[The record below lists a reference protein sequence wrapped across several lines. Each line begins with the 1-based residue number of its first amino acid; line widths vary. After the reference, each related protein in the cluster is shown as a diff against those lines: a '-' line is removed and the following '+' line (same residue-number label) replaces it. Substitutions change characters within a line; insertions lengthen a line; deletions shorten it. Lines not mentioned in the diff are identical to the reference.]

1 VAKNINRLII
11 SFCVKVRLRL
21 CAALLAFRVGPLCK
35 ALVRSI
41 PCVGLGIWAAAMLFF
56 AGRGAVVWGQS
67 PDATEAY
74 QSAEAINPQYEYNVK
89 AAFLYSFGRYV
100 EWPKDAFE
108 ERSGAFVIGV
118 CGEDPFGQVLDR
130 IAQSKT
136 IQGRHIIIQKMATTE
151 ELQPCHILFI
161 SRSISIPEQITIIN
175 KTRDKAT
182 LLVGEVPKFAERGG
196 GINFFLEGGTV
207 RFEINVEAI
216 RQEKLLLDAK
226 LLNLGRKVSDTGI
239 QPKKNSN

>member
-1 VAKNINRLII
+1 ME
-11 SFCVKVRLRL
+11 
-21 CAALLAFRVGPLCK
+21 PLWK

-41 PCVGLGIWAAAMLFF
+41 PCVALGSWAAAMIFF
-56 AGRGAVVWGQS
+56 VGQATVVWGQS
-67 PDATEAY
+67 PETTEAY

-100 EWPKDAFE
+100 EWPKDAFD

-118 CGEDPFGQVLDR
+118 CGEDPFGQILDR

-136 IQGRHIIIQKMATTE
+136 IQGHRIIIQKMATIE
-151 ELQPCHILFI
+151 ELQPCHILFV
-161 SRSISIPEQITIIN
+161 SRSIPAPQQLTIIN
-175 KTRDKAT
+175 KMRDKAT
-182 LLVGEVPKFAERGG
+182 LLVGEVPGFAERGG

-216 RQEKLLLDAK
+216 RQQKLILDAK
-226 LLNLGRKVSDTGI
+226 LLNLGKKVPETGA
-239 QPKKNSN
+239 QQGKYSN